1 MTVSSFGLAGRSAVA
16 ARFRPGFRFINI
28 RPASVGLRPG
38 EDALAPPQRSNEKR
52 LAAQAEPIT
61 TAGLRPELFT
71 DPGAIAFSRTALITA
86 LVLLLL
92 AGFGLRAA
100 GLGAESLSEDEI
112 NKLQAVADYRAHGLT
127 AANSEHPFLMKAM
140 QTVSIITAEK
150 WNESSLV
157 EARPAQFRISTEAA
171 LRLPSIIF
179 GALIVIVLYLF
190 TAELFGHEI
199 ALLGAALWALDPA
212 AISFNRIAK
221 EDTFLLFFFLLANVF
236 WLKSQRVAESGKG
249 NPEPL
254 YWATAASYGAMMASK
269 YMPHLMAMGVSY
281 YYIFQGIPATRWR
294 MGKKRFL
301 IFFAV
306 MGAVFLICNP
316 TILLP
321 GTWHEM
327 RIFAGEKRIGHGS
340 YEFMGSLYLNQMS
353 LWLKGMPW
361 YFYYVFMGVKLPL
374 TTLAA
379 FLVGLPLLFRKRLGD
394 GRFFLFFWLLYW
406 FMPFTVMGG
415 KYTRYFTTALPLVL
429 ITAAIGIQF
438 IAQALAGCLTAAF
451 ENERPGS
458 TARAALVA
466 LALVVPA
473 FASAGAAPY
482 YRLYTNALGASFAS
496 VGSYFPHDEFYDA
509 SVRDTAVEI
518 ARLARPGARV
528 ASETPGL
535 FEHYARLAG
544 RNDLAFVS
552 LSDADATKEMGAG
565 DIIILARG
573 RRYLTNDALIASLEK
588 RLVPTAT
595 VSLGEVPSVQIFVL
609 DGALTGAVAG
619 NVGR

>member
-1 MTVSSFGLAGRSAVA
+1 LSASAETV
-16 ARFRPGFRFINI
+16 I
-28 RPASVGLRPG
+28 
-38 EDALAPPQRSNEKR
+38 
-52 LAAQAEPIT
+52 
-61 TAGLRPELFT
+61 TAGIRPELFEKR
-71 DPGAIAFSRTALITA
+71 GLQIRSRTLLVAALAVIT
-86 LVLLLL
+86 LL
-92 AGFGLRAA
+92 GFGFRAA
-100 GLGAESLSEDEI
+100 QLSAEGLSEDEL
-112 NKLQAVADYRAHGLT
+112 NKLQAVEEYRRHGLSSV
-127 AANSEHPFLMKAM
+127 NGEHPMLMKALM
-140 QTVSIITAEK
+140 AMSVVAAERWNATSLAADHPAVQVQTET
-150 WNESSLV
+150 
-157 EARPAQFRISTEAA
+157 A
-171 LRLPSIIF
+171 LRLPGVVF
-179 GALIVIVLYLF
+179 GAATALLIFLLVS
-190 TAELFGHEI
+190 ELFGTEI
-199 ALLGAALWALDPA
+199 ALIAAALWALDPT

-269 YMPHLMAMGVSY
+269 YMPHLMAVGVSY
-281 YYIFQGIPATRWR
+281 YYIFQGIPQTRWR

-306 MGAVFLICNP
+306 MGAVFLVCNP

-340 YEFMGSLYLNQMS
+340 YEFMGTLYLNQMS

-374 TTLAA
+374 TTIAA
-379 FLVGLPLLFRKRLGD
+379 FLMGLPLLFRKRLGD

-429 ITAAIGIQF
+429 ITAAIGIHFVAQF
-438 IAQALAGCLTAAF
+438 LARSLTAAF
-451 ENERPGS
+451 SERAVAP
-458 TARAALVA
+458 ARAGVVA
-466 LALVVPA
+466 LALFVAAV
-473 FASAGAAPY
+473 ASASAMPY
-482 YRLYTNALGASFAS
+482 YRLYTNALGASVAQ

-509 SVRDTAVEI
+509 SVRDAAREV

-535 FEHYARLAG
+535 FDYYTRLAG
-544 RNDLAFVS
+544 RSDLVFVS
-552 LSDADATKEMGAG
+552 LSDEEAMKEMGAG
-565 DIIILARG
+565 DVVILARG
-573 RRYLTNDALIASLEK
+573 RRYLTNDELISSLEK
-588 RLVPTAT
+588 RLEPAAT
-595 VSLGEVPSVQIFVL
+595 VSLGEVPSVKIFVL
-609 DGALTGAVAG
+609 DKAPVEVVAG
-619 NVGR
+619 NSRP